1 MIQILL
7 YVATGGL
14 VLFTI
19 FLALESRRIKRAK
32 RERQQREPERTILDE
47 VRELR
52 ELGTAIDAQATD
64 LNRRLETLENALA
77 ASRVTGAKKRPEPVA
92 PRSA

>member
-1 MIQILL
+1 MITILL
-7 YVATGGL
+7 YVATGGM

-32 RERQQREPERTILDE
+32 RRRQQREPERTVFDE

-52 ELGTAIDAQATD
+52 ELGATIDAQATL
-64 LNRRLETLENALA
+64 LNKRLETLEKTLA
-77 ASRVTGAKKRPEPVA
+77 ASRLTGLKARPEPVA